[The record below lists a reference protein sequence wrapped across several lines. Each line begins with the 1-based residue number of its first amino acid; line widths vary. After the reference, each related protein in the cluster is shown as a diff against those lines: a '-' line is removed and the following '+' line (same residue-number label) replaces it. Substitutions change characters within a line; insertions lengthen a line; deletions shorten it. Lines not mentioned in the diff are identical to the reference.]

1 MLDLFCLLLIQFNQ
15 SINQVKERKSNKQ
28 INQQSISLSFVRFSQ
43 FNSIQFKKRKEMI
56 ETNDQEDNHKASKL
70 SHSSNKS
77 HQSINQS
84 SKWKSD
90 EMRFVKLFISNKSI
104 FKVSLFQFRN
114 KTKSQFIQSINE
126 IERKSDFDLVLFLSN
141 LVLIFILNLISFQ
154 FPINQSSQ
162 RDEREKWI
170 EREKERNES
179 TTKFAFCTHQS
190 ISIKSSEMK
199 WINFH
204 SFILFIWS
212 ESDFNDDDDVQL
224 IWEWIN

>member
-1 MLDLFCLLLIQFNQ
+1 
-15 SINQVKERKSNKQ
+15 
-28 INQQSISLSFVRFSQ
+28 
-43 FNSIQFKKRKEMI
+43 
-56 ETNDQEDNHKASKL
+56 
-70 SHSSNKS
+70 
-77 HQSINQS
+77 
-84 SKWKSD
+84 
-90 EMRFVKLFISNKSI
+90 MRFVKLFISNKSI
-104 FKVSLFQFRN
+104 FKVSQFQFRN
-114 KTKSQFIQSINE
+114 KTKSQFNQSINE

-170 EREKERNES
+170 EREREKWINNQVCFLHS
-179 TTKFAFCTHQS
+179 S
-190 ISIKSSEMK
+190 INQIKSSEMK

-212 ESDFNDDDDVQL
+212 ESDFNDDDVQL